1 MNKAQAISRRCSMEM
16 TVQWGSIGNKVF
28 YRKVDWLLIG
38 GVDSGIR
45 YTYLRGG
52 FDWQGKLCIF

>member
-1 MNKAQAISRRCSMEM
+1 MEM